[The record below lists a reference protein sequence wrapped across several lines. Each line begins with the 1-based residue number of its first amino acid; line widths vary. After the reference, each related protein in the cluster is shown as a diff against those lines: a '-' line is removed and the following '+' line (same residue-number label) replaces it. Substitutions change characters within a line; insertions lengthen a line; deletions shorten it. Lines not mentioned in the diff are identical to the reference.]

1 MKVVKP
7 IIITDVELVSST
19 APETDYAA
27 WDAGTDYAVGV
38 RVIYGHKIWECVQ
51 TPNVGNTPGSAPLY
65 WATPG
70 PTNRWAMFD
79 GKISTQT
86 ALASPLTVVVKPGYA
101 NSLSLFGLEGATLDV
116 TVRNGLAGPVVY
128 TKSISLDGT
137 IIADWYQYFFEPS
150 VQMGEVVLTDLPP
163 YGDAHITATISGP
176 GTVKCGHFA
185 VGTFYDLGGTN
196 YGVSIGILDYSRK
209 DISASGATTLD
220 VRDFAN
226 RMAADVSFANG
237 QINKVHR
244 VLRSLRATPCVY
256 IGTDVPGYE
265 PLTVFGFFRDFNI
278 VVPNPSQSLC
288 SIEIEGLT

>member
-7 IIITDVELVSST
+7 IVISDAVLVSSSAVEVYADYSPAT
-19 APETDYAA
+19 PYALNARCLSVGRIWECIQGPSTGNAPET
-27 WDAGTDYAVGV
+27 
-38 RVIYGHKIWECVQ
+38 
-51 TPNVGNTPGSAPLY
+51 SPLY
-65 WATPG
+65 WTNTG
-70 PTNRWAMFD
+70 PTNTAAMFD

-86 ALASPLTVVVKPGYA
+86 AQASPLAVVVKPGYA

-137 IIADWYQYFFEPS
+137 IIADWYQYFFEPG
-150 VQMGEVVLTDLPP
+150 VQLGEVVLTDLPP
-163 YGDAHITATISGP
+163 YGDAHIEASIGGP

-196 YGVSIGILDYSRK
+196 YGVSIGIIDYSRK
-209 DISASGATTLD
+209 DTSASGATTLN
-220 VRDFAN
+220 VGDFAN
-226 RMAADVSFANG
+226 RMSGDVSFVNG

-244 VLRSLRATPCVY
+244 VLRSLRAIPCVY

>member
-7 IIITDVELVSST
+7 IVISDTTLVSSSAVEVYAAYSAAT
-19 APETDYAA
+19 AYALNAYCLSADRIWKCIQGPSTGNAPET
-27 WDAGTDYAVGV
+27 
-38 RVIYGHKIWECVQ
+38 
-51 TPNVGNTPGSAPLY
+51 SPLY
-65 WATPG
+65 WINTG
-70 PTNRWAMFD
+70 PSNRWAMFD

-86 ALASPLTVVVKPGYA
+86 AQASPLAVVVKPSYI

-116 TVRNGLAGPVVY
+116 TVRNGLAGPVEY
-128 TKSISLDGT
+128 IKSISLDGT
-137 IIADWYQYFFEPS
+137 ILADWYQYFFEPS
-150 VQMGEVVLTDLPP
+150 VQLGEVVLTDLPP
-163 YGDAHITATISGP
+163 YGDAHLTVTISGP
-176 GTVKCGHFA
+176 GIVKCGHFA

-196 YGVSIGILDYSRK
+196 YGVSIGIIDYSRK
-209 DISASGATTLD
+209 DTSASGATTLD

-226 RMAADVSFANG
+226 RMAAEVSFANG

-244 VLRSLRATPCVY
+244 VLSSLRATPCVY

-278 VVPNPSQSLC
+278 IVPNPSQSLC